1 MNCNVSQVFGFQAA
15 FPTIPG
21 LRSSA
26 LRLTIG
32 GEL

>member
-1 MNCNVSQVFGFQAA
+1 MSCKVSPVFGFQAA

-26 LRLTIG
+26 LRLTFG